1 MGSGH
6 ESPGPRLSSVA
17 FNMTSSSITIPL
29 TITAVSTS
37 ILALFRLIG
46 FFRQHVLPFFTTPIE
61 PDKPLM
67 GDRSGG

>member
-1 MGSGH
+1 
-6 ESPGPRLSSVA
+6 
-17 FNMTSSSITIPL
+17 MTSSSITIPL